1 MSQNYENNFKKRIS
15 VEEVEEGL
23 SLTPKFD
30 EDGLIPCITTDN
42 NTGEVLM
49 VGYMNA
55 ESLTKTI
62 ENGEAYYFSR
72 SQQKIWHKG
81 SVSGLTQKIVE
92 MKIDDDQDSIWISVD
107 VSGSGASCHVGY
119 KSCFYRSIPLGKI
132 KNSEAIELKF
142 EEKEKKFDPE
152 KVYKG
157 QPNPTKI

>member
-81 SVSGLTQKIVE
+81 SVSGLTQKIVK

-119 KSCFYRSIPLGKI
+119 KSCFYRSIPI
-132 KNSEAIELKF
+132 KSNVDENIMLIMDD
-142 EEKEKKFDPE
+142 EEKLFDPE
-152 KVYKG
+152 EVYKG
-157 QPNPTKI
+157 LPNPTKL

>member
-1 MSQNYENNFKKRIS
+1 MSQNFENNFKKRIS

-92 MKIDDDQDSIWISVD
+92 MKIDDDQDCLWISVD
-107 VSGSGASCHVGY
+107 VSGNGASCHVGY
-119 KSCFYRSIPLGKI
+119 KSCFYRKI
-132 KNSEAIELKF
+132 VFQKEESVMNLEFI
-142 EEKEKKFDPE
+142 EKEKTFDPDV
-152 KVYKG
+152 VYPNT
-157 QPNPTKI
+157 PNPTKI

>member
-23 SLTPKFD
+23 SLTPKIE
-30 EDGLIPCITTDN
+30 EDCLIPCITTDN

-81 SVSGLTQKIVE
+81 SVSGLTQKIIE

-119 KSCFYRSIPLGKI
+119 KSCFYRSIPI
-132 KNSEAIELKF
+132 KSKVDDNIELIMDD
-142 EEKEKKFDPE
+142 EEKLFDPE
-152 KVYKG
+152 EVYKG
-157 QPNPTKI
+157 LPNPTKL

>member
-1 MSQNYENNFKKRIS
+1 LSQNYENNFKKRIS

-119 KSCFYRSIPLGKI
+119 KSCFYRSIPI
-132 KNSEAIELKF
+132 KSKVDDNIELIKDD
-142 EEKEKKFDPE
+142 EEKLFDPE
-152 KVYKG
+152 EVYKG
-157 QPNPTKI
+157 LPNPTKL

>member
-1 MSQNYENNFKKRIS
+1 MSQNYENNFKQRLS

-23 SLTPKFD
+23 SLSPKFD
-30 EDGLIPCITTDN
+30 ENGLIPCITTDN
-42 NTGEVLM
+42 NTGELLM

-55 ESLTKTI
+55 EALTKTI

-72 SQQKIWHKG
+72 SQKKIWHKG

-92 MKIDDDQDSIWISVD
+92 MRIDDDQDSIWISVD
-107 VSGSGASCHVGY
+107 VSGTGASCHVGY

-132 KNSEAIELKF
+132 YQSEKVEMKF

-157 QPNPTKI
+157 QPNPTKL

>member
-1 MSQNYENNFKKRIS
+1 MSQNFENNFKKRIS

-81 SVSGLTQKIVE
+81 SVSGLTQKIVA

-119 KSCFYRSIPLGKI
+119 KSCFYRSIPI
-132 KNSEAIELKF
+132 KSKVDDNIELIKDD
-142 EEKEKKFDPE
+142 EEKLFDPE
-152 KVYKG
+152 EVYKG
-157 QPNPTKI
+157 LPNPTKL

>member
-92 MKIDDDQDSIWISVD
+92 MKIDDDQD
-107 VSGSGASCHVGY
+107 
-119 KSCFYRSIPLGKI
+119 
-132 KNSEAIELKF
+132 
-142 EEKEKKFDPE
+142 
-152 KVYKG
+152 
-157 QPNPTKI
+157 

>member
-92 MKIDDDQDSIWISVD
+92 MKIDDDQDAVWLSVD
-107 VSGSGASCHVGY
+107 IGNGASCHVGY
-119 KSCFYRSIPLGKI
+119 KSCFYRSIPI
-132 KNSEAIELKF
+132 KSKVDDNIELIMDD
-142 EEKEKKFDPE
+142 EEKLFDPE
-152 KVYKG
+152 EVYKG
-157 QPNPTKI
+157 LPNPTKL

>member
-1 MSQNYENNFKKRIS
+1 MSQNFENNFKKRIS

-119 KSCFYRSIPLGKI
+119 ISCFYRSIPI
-132 KNSEAIELKF
+132 KSKVDDNIELIMDD
-142 EEKEKKFDPE
+142 EEKLFDPE
-152 KVYKG
+152 EVYKG
-157 QPNPTKI
+157 LPNPTKL

>member
-119 KSCFYRSIPLGKI
+119 KSCFYRSIPI
-132 KNSEAIELKF
+132 KSKVDDNIKLIKDD
-142 EEKEKKFDPE
+142 EEKLFDPE
-152 KVYKG
+152 EVYKG
-157 QPNPTKI
+157 LPNPTKL

>member
-119 KSCFYRSIPLGKI
+119 KSCFYRSIPI
-132 KNSEAIELKF
+132 KSKVDDSIELIMDD
-142 EEKEKKFDPE
+142 EEKLFDPE
-152 KVYKG
+152 EVYKG
-157 QPNPTKI
+157 LPNPTKL

>member
-1 MSQNYENNFKKRIS
+1 MSKNYENNFKKRIS
-15 VEEVEEGL
+15 VEEIEEGL

-30 EDGLIPCITTDN
+30 ENGLIPCITTDN

-81 SVSGLTQKIVE
+81 SVSGLTQKIIE
-92 MKIDDDQDSIWISVD
+92 MRIDDDQDSVWISVE

-119 KSCFYRSIPLGKI
+119 KSCFYRSIP
-132 KNSEAIELKF
+132 SEKEINLDLELKW
-142 EEKEKKFDPE
+142 EEQEKVFDPKE
-152 KVYKG
+152 VYG
-157 QPNPTKI
+157 DAPNPTKL

>member
-23 SLTPKFD
+23 SLTPKFN

-107 VSGSGASCHVGY
+107 ISGSGASCHVGY
-119 KSCFYRSIPLGKI
+119 KSCFYRSIPI
-132 KNSEAIELKF
+132 KSKVDDNIELIMDD
-142 EEKEKKFDPE
+142 EEKLFDPE
-152 KVYKG
+152 EVYQG
-157 QPNPTKI
+157 LPNPTKL

>member
-1 MSQNYENNFKKRIS
+1 MSKNYENNFKKRIS
-15 VEEVEEGL
+15 IEEVEEGL

-30 EDGLIPCITTDN
+30 ENGLIPCITTDN

-81 SVSGLTQKIVE
+81 SVSGLTQKIIE
-92 MKIDDDQDSIWISVD
+92 MRIDDDQDSVWISVE

-119 KSCFYRSIPLGKI
+119 KSCFYRSIPI
-132 KNSEAIELKF
+132 KSNVDENIMLIMDD
-142 EEKEKKFDPE
+142 EEKLFDPE
-152 KVYKG
+152 EVYKG
-157 QPNPTKI
+157 LPNPTKL

>member
-81 SVSGLTQKIVE
+81 SVSGLTQK
-92 MKIDDDQDSIWISVD
+92 M
-107 VSGSGASCHVGY
+107 
-119 KSCFYRSIPLGKI
+119 
-132 KNSEAIELKF
+132 LK
-142 EEKEKKFDPE
+142 
-152 KVYKG
+152 
-157 QPNPTKI
+157 

>member
-1 MSQNYENNFKKRIS
+1 LSKNYENNFKKRIS

-30 EDGLIPCITTDN
+30 ENGLIPCITTDN

-81 SVSGLTQKIVE
+81 SVSGLKQKIID

-119 KSCFYRSIPLGKI
+119 KSCFYRSIPLKS
-132 KNSEAIELKF
+132 KVDDNLELIM
-142 EEKEKKFDPE
+142 EDGEKLFDPE
-152 KVYKG
+152 EVYKG
-157 QPNPTKI
+157 LPNPTKL

>member
-1 MSQNYENNFKKRIS
+1 MNIDKLKLDSN
-15 VEEVEEGL
+15 GL
-23 SLTPKFD
+23 LPAIIQDYKTLD
-30 EDGLIPCITTDN
+30 
-42 NTGEVLM
+42 VLM
-49 VGYMNA
+49 LGYMNA

-119 KSCFYRSIPLGKI
+119 KSCFYRSIPI
-132 KNSEAIELKF
+132 KSKVDDNIELIMDD
-142 EEKEKKFDPE
+142 EEKLFDPE
-152 KVYKG
+152 EVYKG
-157 QPNPTKI
+157 LPNPTKL

>member
-1 MSQNYENNFKKRIS
+1 LSQNYENNFKKRIS

-119 KSCFYRSIPLGKI
+119 KSCFYRSIPI
-132 KNSEAIELKF
+132 KSKVDDNIELIMDD
-142 EEKEKKFDPE
+142 EEKLFDPE
-152 KVYKG
+152 EVYQG
-157 QPNPTKI
+157 LPNPTKL

>member
-1 MSQNYENNFKKRIS
+1 LSKNYENNFKKRIS

-30 EDGLIPCITTDN
+30 ENGLIPCITTDN

-81 SVSGLTQKIVE
+81 SVSGLTQKIIE
-92 MKIDDDQDSIWISVD
+92 MRIDDDQDSVWISVE

-119 KSCFYRSIPLGKI
+119 KSCFYRSIPI
-132 KNSEAIELKF
+132 KSNVDENIMLIMDD
-142 EEKEKKFDPE
+142 EEKLFDPE
-152 KVYKG
+152 EVYKG
-157 QPNPTKI
+157 LPNPTKL

>member
-119 KSCFYRSIPLGKI
+119 KSCFYRSIPI
-132 KNSEAIELKF
+132 KSKVDDNIELIMDD
-142 EEKEKKFDPE
+142 EEKLFDPE
-152 KVYKG
+152 EVYKG
-157 QPNPTKI
+157 LPNPKKL

>member
-1 MSQNYENNFKKRIS
+1 MSHNYENNFKKRIS

-119 KSCFYRSIPLGKI
+119 KSCFYRSIPI
-132 KNSEAIELKF
+132 KSKVDDNIELIMDD
-142 EEKEKKFDPE
+142 EEKLFDPE
-152 KVYKG
+152 EVYKG
-157 QPNPTKI
+157 HPNPTKL

>member
-1 MSQNYENNFKKRIS
+1 MSQNFENNFKKRIS

-81 SVSGLTQKIVE
+81 SVSGLTQKIVA

-119 KSCFYRSIPLGKI
+119 KSCFYRSIPI
-132 KNSEAIELKF
+132 KSKVDDNIELIMDD
-142 EEKEKKFDPE
+142 EEKLFDPE
-152 KVYKG
+152 EVYKG
-157 QPNPTKI
+157 LPNPTKL

>member
-1 MSQNYENNFKKRIS
+1 LSQNYENNFKKRIS

-107 VSGSGASCHVGY
+107 ISGSGASCHVGY
-119 KSCFYRSIPLGKI
+119 KSCFYRSIPI
-132 KNSEAIELKF
+132 KSKVDDNIELIKDD
-142 EEKEKKFDPE
+142 EEKLFDPE
-152 KVYKG
+152 EVYKG
-157 QPNPTKI
+157 LPNPTKL

>member
-119 KSCFYRSIPLGKI
+119 KSCFYRSIPIKSKVDGNIELIMDDEGKI
-132 KNSEAIELKF
+132 
-142 EEKEKKFDPE
+142 FDPE
-152 KVYKG
+152 EVYKG
-157 QPNPTKI
+157 LPNPTKL

>member
-1 MSQNYENNFKKRIS
+1 MSKNYENNFKKRIS

-30 EDGLIPCITTDN
+30 ENGLIPCITTDN

-81 SVSGLTQKIVE
+81 SVSGLKQKIID

-107 VSGSGASCHVGY
+107 V
-119 KSCFYRSIPLGKI
+119 
-132 KNSEAIELKF
+132 
-142 EEKEKKFDPE
+142 
-152 KVYKG
+152 
-157 QPNPTKI
+157 